1 MDSSGPLTN
10 TISPVFLSEND
21 LDLRLYINNSI
32 FVLGKADIKQQ
43 STTNTDYSV
52 DYMRVLTWLEI
63 FPADITSEESLGIG

>member
-10 TISPVFLSEND
+10 IVSPVFLSENN
-21 LDLRLYINNSI
+21 LDLKFYINSTA

-63 FPADITSEESLGIG
+63 FPADITK